1 MSKPKNT
8 QGSIIKTVVLPST
21 ELFRRF
27 IEMQPNFS
35 KAIRTPILESIV
47 EHHGVVDAD
56 KKFDEKLL
64 SFLEADAAPAPEP
77 MVQEEEKPSEPSAL
91 AQPSPSAP
99 VPARHAKPEP
109 AEEDIPACYR

>member
-8 QGSIIKTVVLPST
+8 QGSIIKTVVLPNT

-35 KAIRTPILESIV
+35 KAIRTLILKNIV

-64 SFLEADAAPAPEP
+64 SFLDATAASTPEP
-77 MVQEEEKPSEPSAL
+77 MVQADEKPSAP

-99 VPARHAKPEP
+99 VPARSAEPEQ